1 MDCDEGPK
9 VRKEGRRR
17 REMTTHVMTGSLN
30 FCHREL
36 LEVVLLQRWQNA
48 RFEALII
55 PDEHAY
61 I

>member
-1 MDCDEGPK
+1 MDCG
-9 VRKEGRRR
+9 GRAQSQENRDR
-17 REMTTHVMTGSLN
+17 GEEMMTHAMTCSWNL
-30 FCHREL
+30 CHCEL

-48 RFEALII
+48 HFEALIV